1 MHNLRDHELD
11 APIVHRP
18 AESPLA
24 AARVRTAT
32 VTEQSDVVAVIVS
45 AFAADPAARWM
56 YPDRA
61 RYEVHFPDFVRA
73 FGGQAFAS
81 GTAHLIGNVAAALWL
96 PPGIHPDD
104 EGVENLI
111 RRSTSPDAQQALFA
125 LFEQMGSYHPAEP
138 HWHLPLIGVHPA
150 CQRLGAG
157 AALLRHA
164 LAAIDAQGLPVYLES
179 SNPENIPLYERHGFR
194 ALGVIQVADSP
205 PITPMLRPPR

>member
-1 MHNLRDHELD
+1 M
-11 APIVHRP
+11 AAIV
-18 AESPLA
+18 A
-24 AARVRTAT
+24 
-32 VTEQSDVVAVIVS
+32 

-56 YPDRA
+56 YPDA
-61 RYEVHFPDFVRA
+61 GYDAYFPDFVKA
-73 FGGQAFAS
+73 FGGRAVAC
-81 GTAHLIGNVAAALWL
+81 GTAHMSGDVAGAALWL

-104 EGVENLI
+104 EGVESLI
-111 RRSTSPDAQQALFA
+111 RRSTPPHAHQALFA
-125 LFEQMGSYHPAEP
+125 MFEQMGSYHPAVP

-150 CQRLGAG
+150 CQRMGYG

-164 LAAIDAQGLPVYLES
+164 VAAIDWQGLPAYLES